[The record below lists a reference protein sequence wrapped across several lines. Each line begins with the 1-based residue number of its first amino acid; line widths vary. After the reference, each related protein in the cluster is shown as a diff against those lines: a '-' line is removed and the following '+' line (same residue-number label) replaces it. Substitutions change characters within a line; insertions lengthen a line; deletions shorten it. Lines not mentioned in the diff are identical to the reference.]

1 MMTLRA
7 GSRPVKQRA
16 LCRRAVGLLRIE
28 AAILSEI
35 TIMSGILG
43 GLLGSLTGGAG
54 GSNERE
60 GSLGGPL
67 GGVGGAAIA
76 GFVAHAI
83 EQAGGIQGLIAK
95 FEQAGM
101 GDKVQSW
108 IGSGA
113 NLPVSSA
120 ELQQV
125 LPAGQIDAWAQ
136 AHGLPAGLATQVL
149 AHVLPSAVD
158 HATPQGADTNGQPV
172 GAPAQGDAITSILGR
187 LLG

>member
-1 MMTLRA
+1 
-7 GSRPVKQRA
+7 
-16 LCRRAVGLLRIE
+16 
-28 AAILSEI
+28 
-35 TIMSGILG
+35 MSGFLG
-43 GLLGSLTGGAG
+43 GLLGSLTGGG
-54 GSNERE
+54 TQGQG

-67 GGVGGAAIA
+67 GGIGGAAVA

-83 EQAGGIQGLIAK
+83 EQAGGIQGLIDK
-95 FEQAGM
+95 FQQAGL

-108 IGSGA
+108 VGSGQ

-125 LPAGQIDAWAQ
+125 LPADQIDSWAQ

-158 HATPQGADTNGQPV
+158 HATPQGADANGQPV
-172 GAPAQGDAITSILGR
+172 APPAQGDAITSILGR